1 MAEEI
6 EMDSDTV
13 PEEGEVVV
21 AKTKAK
27 RATKRK
33 PKAAALI
40 TGPGVTIIQNK
51 FVDSYTGELVDNTV
65 GIPGYEDVARFA
77 TLPTMVAYL
86 EENCKSKEDYATL
99 CTAVAEKFE
108 QLLPLVRAPPNV
120 LLRSFGGKLEFTE
133 YIADLAVW
141 DALTAEKGENV
152 EEYTKRT
159 KGGANGS
166 KRTKK
171 ATPASVTFAAG
182 LAKIV
187 HTSNTAAAVKVCN
200 AADAALDKESKQ
212 KSTPGSFIKSQ
223 NSFIAK
229 TSVADLEN
237 DKVKHARFKRQLLS
251 GNGYEAIALQ
261 PIAGILLD
269 GEDVKTLGNHV
280 ASRLT
285 GEQVYGPAVVFFQ
298 RKINVKL

>member
-40 TGPGVTIIQNK
+40 TGPGVTVIQNK
-51 FVDSYTGELVDNTV
+51 FVDSYTGELCDNTV

-77 TLPTMVAYL
+77 TLPTMIAYL

-99 CTAVAEKFE
+99 CSAVADKFE

-120 LLRSFGGKLEFTE
+120 LLRSFGGKLDFSE

-159 KGGANGS
+159 KGGGAS

-171 ATPASVTFAAG
+171 AAPASVTLVAG

-200 AADAALDKESKQ
+200 AADATLEKESKQ
-212 KSTPGSFIKSQ
+212 KSTPASFIKSQ

-229 TSVADLEN
+229 TSVPDIEN
-237 DKVKHARFKRQLLS
+237 DKTKHPRFKRVLLS

-269 GEDVKTLGNHV
+269 GEDAKTLGNHV

-285 GEQVYGPAVVFFQ
+285 GEQVYGPAVVFAQ

>member
-6 EMDSDTV
+6 DSDTV
-13 PEEGEVVV
+13 PNDEVEEGEVVV
-21 AKTKAK
+21 AVAK
-27 RATKRK
+27 PKRQSKRK

-40 TGPGVTIIQNK
+40 TGPGATIIHNK

-99 CTAVAEKFE
+99 CTAIAEKFE
-108 QLLPLVRAPPNV
+108 QQLPLPRAPPNV
-120 LLRSFGGKLEFTE
+120 LLRSFGGKLSFAE
-133 YIADLAVW
+133 YIADLGVW
-141 DALTAEKGENV
+141 DALTAAKGENV
-152 EEYTKRT
+152 EEYRQKN
-159 KGGANGS
+159 KGG
-166 KRTKK
+166 KRPTKK
-171 ATPASVTFAAG
+171 AAVATVTLAPG
-182 LAKIV
+182 LSKIV
-187 HTSNTAAAVKVCN
+187 HTSSTAAAVKVCN
-200 AADAALDKESKQ
+200 AADATLDKESKN
-212 KSTPGSFIKSQ
+212 KNTPNSFIKSQ

-229 TSVADLEN
+229 SSVPDLEDN
-237 DKVKHARFKRQLLS
+237 KVKHARFKRALIS
-251 GNGYEAIALQ
+251 GAGYEAIALQ

-269 GEDVKTLGNHV
+269 AEDTKNLGNHV

-285 GEQVYGPAVVFFQ
+285 GEQVYGPALVFAQ

>member
-6 EMDSDTV
+6 EVDSDTV
-13 PEEGEVVV
+13 PNEVEEGEV
-21 AKTKAK
+21 KPKPK

-51 FVDSYTGELVDNTV
+51 FVDSYTGELCDNTV
-65 GIPGYEDVARFA
+65 GIPGYEEVARFA
-77 TLPTMVAYL
+77 TLPTMVAFL

-99 CTAVAEKFE
+99 CNAVAEKFE

-120 LLRSFGGKLEFTE
+120 LLRSFGGKLDFTE

-159 KGGANGS
+159 KSGGAS
-166 KRTKK
+166 KRSKK
-171 ATPASVTFAAG
+171 AAAPASVTFVAG

-187 HTSNTAAAVKVCN
+187 HTSNTASAVKVCN
-200 AADAALDKESKQ
+200 AADATLDKESKQ
-212 KSTPGSFIKSQ
+212 KSTPASFIKSQ
-223 NSFIAK
+223 NSFLTK
-229 TSVADLEN
+229 TAVADVEN
-237 DKVKHARFKRQLLS
+237 EKTKHQRFKRVLLS

-261 PIAGILLD
+261 PIAGMLLD

>member
-6 EMDSDTV
+6 ELSSSDTV
-13 PEEGEVVV
+13 PNEEV
-21 AKTKAK
+21 AATTKPKAK
-27 RATKRK
+27 RTTKRK
-33 PKAAALI
+33 PKAAALV

-77 TLPTMVAYL
+77 TLPTMIAYL

-99 CTAVAEKFE
+99 CTAVAEKFD
-108 QLLPLVRAPPNV
+108 QLLPLPRAPPNV
-120 LLRSFGGKLEFTE
+120 LLRSFGGKLDFAE
-133 YIADLAVW
+133 YISDLAVW
-141 DALTAEKGENV
+141 DALTADKGENV
-152 EEYTKRT
+152 EQYQKRG
-159 KGGANGS
+159 KGSVS
-166 KRTKK
+166 KRSKK
-171 ATPASVTFAAG
+171 AAPASVTFAAG

-187 HTSNTAAAVKVCN
+187 HSSNTAAAVKVCN
-200 AADAALDKESKQ
+200 AADSTVDKESKQ

-229 TSVADLEN
+229 TSVADLE
-237 DKVKHARFKRQLLS
+237 DAKIKHQRFKRELLS
-251 GNGYEAIALQ
+251 GNGYEAIVLQ
-261 PIAGILLD
+261 PLAGILLD
-269 GEDVKTLGNHV
+269 GDDVKSFGNHV